1 MKTGEKIRISTVEQA
16 GKKGGEMLKERLA
29 AELRSIDYRQ
39 EEMQRA
45 REMKAEHGI
54 TIKALLEEV
63 ARQRQL
69 RAERDEAQR
78 LPYPRT
84 LQQRLKDHLIELGQ
98 QEIRRRRLTTPTGW
112 GDANPII
119 IDRDIANRLWIIGAE
134 YYFNYSAAVGYWV
147 GANYLCGRDDGG
159 VFAMRIPKSC
169 NTIVEALK
177 WITPAAVI
185 EAQRK
190 GRWTGRQGDVWL
202 VELVRGKDNLR
213 DLPPGHEYDPES
225 RCLTHRSHQPLLV
238 PAGVKA
244 VRAFT
249 QHQIHQVGGA
259 D

>member
-1 MKTGEKIRISTVEQA
+1 M
-16 GKKGGEMLKERLA
+16 KGGEMLKEKLA
-29 AELRSIDYRQ
+29 AEIRTIGYRQ
-39 EEMQRA
+39 EEIQRA

-69 RAERDEAQR
+69 SAERDEAQR
-78 LPYPRT
+78 LPCPRT

-98 QEIRRRRLTTPTGW
+98 QEIRQRRLTTPAGW
-112 GDANPII
+112 SNANPII
-119 IDRDIANRLWIIGAE
+119 VDRDVANRLWIVGAE
-134 YYFNYSAAVGYWV
+134 YQFHYSNAFGDWWV

-159 VFAMRIPKSC
+159 TFAMRVPKNC
-169 NTIVEALK
+169 NTIAHALK
-177 WITPAAVI
+177 WITPSAVI

-238 PAGVKA
+238 PASVKA
-244 VRAFT
+244 VRVFT
-249 QHQIHQVGGA
+249 QHQIHQVGGT